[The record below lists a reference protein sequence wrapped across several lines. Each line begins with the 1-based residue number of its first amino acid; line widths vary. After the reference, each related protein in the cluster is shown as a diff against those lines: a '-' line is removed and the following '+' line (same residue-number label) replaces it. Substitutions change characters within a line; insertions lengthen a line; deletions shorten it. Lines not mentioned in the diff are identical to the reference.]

1 VPISALHNSIAGASA
16 LDYWQTMMFDGGA
29 KDPRTDPSSR
39 SRKRRNAPPDLES
52 VLHLSHSPLPD
63 STDLAALL
71 HELNQPLTSILSN
84 AQAAQ
89 RFLSNTLLDRAELY
103 DILQDIIADDKRA
116 ATIIKRLGQALK
128 EVESTMSLEAGAPR

>member
-1 VPISALHNSIAGASA
+1 VCPLSNSPA
-16 LDYWQTMMFDGGA
+16 
-29 KDPRTDPSSR
+29 
-39 SRKRRNAPPDLES
+39 
-52 VLHLSHSPLPD
+52 PD

-116 ATIIKRLGQALK
+116 ADIIKRLSQALK
-128 EVESTMSLEAGAPR
+128 EAEAASADIEEGATR

>member
-1 VPISALHNSIAGASA
+1 
-16 LDYWQTMMFDGGA
+16 M
-29 KDPRTDPSSR
+29 DPS
-39 SRKRRNAPPDLES
+39 
-52 VLHLSHSPLPD
+52 
-63 STDLAALL
+63 ALL

-116 ATIIKRLGQALK
+116 ADIIKRLSQALK
-128 EVESTMSLEAGAPR
+128 GTEVTSAGIAEGATR

>member
-1 VPISALHNSIAGASA
+1 MCPLS
-16 LDYWQTMMFDGGA
+16 
-29 KDPRTDPSSR
+29 
-39 SRKRRNAPPDLES
+39 NAPA
-52 VLHLSHSPLPD
+52 PD

-116 ATIIKRLGQALK
+116 ADIIKRLSQALK
-128 EVESTMSLEAGAPR
+128 EAQAASADIEEGATR

>member
-1 VPISALHNSIAGASA
+1 
-16 LDYWQTMMFDGGA
+16 M
-29 KDPRTDPSSR
+29 
-39 SRKRRNAPPDLES
+39 DLS
-52 VLHLSHSPLPD
+52 
-63 STDLAALL
+63 ALL

-116 ATIIKRLGQALK
+116 AGIIKRLNQALK
-128 EVESTMSLEAGAPR
+128 DPQGSSAGVEEGTAR